1 MSKDGQDDKN
11 VNNEQTQLNDNNSN
25 NKQDQKEN
33 TSSNHDT
40 LTPEA
45 VTSPSN
51 ANIADEQNSAQ
62 VKSTSDEVLGAEVTS
77 SDPVEVNRKDNNN
90 KQEQSSLGTNIGDTQ
105 DKAESI
111 NANTEATSTKEDE
124 QAAKVNVEE
133 KENVIQPGN
142 TPNEVKEQV
151 IANNASTE
159 PDKQNADSIDKDLN
173 QLLSRIEKGKPPQKL
188 EDAQVK
194 NVLGAIKAQLTATAN
209 PAELARLASAAASLE
224 SSTNSPEILEQIKGI
239 QAAIAKKEETAEQ
252 IISSDIAAE
261 NLEVQEHQDPE
272 MVRKHLEHEERKTR
286 IDKNWAEYEKIEK
299 ESRERL
305 ITNNRFLDQIYND
318 PNSLTEEQK
327 RLARGQYHSTEEK
340 EEVERKAQQDI
351 VFAKRTH
358 ELHRDLNHAIEHEQE
373 QLNILAPKIEVEQTH
388 ADNDELLQK
397 KQQYEANIIL
407 YKERL
412 EQHINPA
419 IAELDLEREKLL
431 KVVDTHPDLVK
442 DRIRIH
448 FEGNIDRYE
457 EMKILKGEPKALE
470 EMEQLIK
477 KAGLENELNTKRR
490 DKVVLPQ
497 SKETTSSQVA
507 LSDISSNNKR
517 HNIFE
522 ETLNIRSEY
531 KLGGVEKEVIRNIQI
546 KGIENVG
553 RLGDAQNI
561 TGRPVTG
568 PTSPVENVTIKPP
581 VQTPNMQNFAARGA
595 DIIKK

>member
-11 VNNEQTQLNDNNSN
+11 VNNEQTQLNDNNSSN
-25 NKQDQKEN
+25 NQEQKEN
-33 TSSNHDT
+33 TSTNNDA

-45 VTSPSN
+45 VISPSN
-51 ANIADEQNSAQ
+51 ANISGEQN
-62 VKSTSDEVLGAEVTS
+62 TSQINSESDKVFGAEGATN
-77 SDPVEVNRKDNNN
+77 DPVGVEQNETNN
-90 KQEQSSLGTNIGDTQ
+90 KQEQSSLGTNTGDAQ
-105 DKAESI
+105 SKEDSV
-111 NANTEATSTKEDE
+111 NANREDTSKKEDE

-133 KENVIQPGN
+133 KENVVQAGN
-142 TPNEVKEQV
+142 APNEVKEQV
-151 IANNASTE
+151 ITNNASTE
-159 PDKQNADSIDKDLN
+159 PDKQNVDSIDKDLK
-173 QLLSRIEKGKPPQKL
+173 QLLSRIEKGESPQKL

-194 NVLGAIKAQLTATAN
+194 NALGAIKAQLTATAN
-209 PAELARLASAAASLE
+209 PAELARLASAAASLA
-224 SSTNSPEILEQIKGI
+224 SSTNNPEILEQIKGI

-252 IISSDIAAE
+252 IISSDIAAD
-261 NLEVQEHQDPE
+261 NLEVEEHQDPE

-286 IDKNWAEYEKIEK
+286 IDNNWAEYEKIEK

-305 ITNNRFLDQIYND
+305 IANNRFLDQIYND

-397 KQQYEANIIL
+397 KQQYEANISL

-431 KVVDTHPDLVK
+431 KVVETHPDLVK
-442 DRIRIH
+442 ERIRVH
-448 FEGNIDRYE
+448 FKGNITRYQ
-457 EMKILKGEPKALE
+457 EMESLKGETKAIK
-470 EMEQLIK
+470 EMEELIE
-477 KAGLENELNTKRR
+477 KAGLENELNTKKR
-490 DKVVLPQ
+490 DKVDVPQ

-553 RLGDAQNI
+553 WLGDAQKM
-561 TGRPVTG
+561 TDRPVTG
-568 PTSPVENVTIKPP
+568 STSSVGNVTIKPP
-581 VQTPNMQNFAARGA
+581 AQTPSVQKFAARGA

>member
-33 TSSNHDT
+33 TSSNQDT

-51 ANIADEQNSAQ
+51 ANILGEQN
-62 VKSTSDEVLGAEVTS
+62 TSQINSEFNQDPKAEGRAN
-77 SDPVEVNRKDNNN
+77 DPVGIEKKETNNQ
-90 KQEQSSLGTNIGDTQ
+90 QEQSFSSTNTGDTQ
-105 DKAESI
+105 DKAESV
-111 NANTEATSTKEDE
+111 NANQEAPSTKEDK

-133 KENVIQPGN
+133 KENVVQAGN
-142 TPNEVKEQV
+142 TPNDVKEQTTT
-151 IANNASTE
+151 NNASTE
-159 PDKQNADSIDKDLN
+159 PDKQDADSIDKDLK
-173 QLLSRIEKGKPPQKL
+173 QLLSRIEKGEPEQKL

-209 PAELARLASAAASLE
+209 PAELARLASAAASLA
-224 SSTNSPEILEQIKGI
+224 SSTNNPEILEQIKGI
-239 QAAIAKKEETAEQ
+239 QAAIAKKEENAEQ
-252 IISSDIAAE
+252 IISSDIAAN

-272 MVRKHLEHEERKTR
+272 MVRKHLEHEERKIR
-286 IDKNWAEYEKIEK
+286 IDNNWTEYEKIEK

-305 ITNNRFLDQIYND
+305 IANNRFLDQIYND

-327 RLARGQYHSTEEK
+327 RLARGQYRSTEEK
-340 EEVERKAQQDI
+340 EEVERKAQQGID
-351 VFAKRTH
+351 FAKRTH

-373 QLNILAPKIEVEQTH
+373 QLNILAPKIEIEQTR

-397 KQQYEANIIL
+397 KQQYEANISL

-431 KVVDTHPDLVK
+431 KVVETHPDLVK
-442 DRIRIH
+442 ERIRAH
-448 FEGNIDRYE
+448 FKGNITRYQ
-457 EMKILKGEPKALE
+457 EMESLKGETKAIK
-470 EMEQLIK
+470 EMEELIE
-477 KAGLENELNTKRR
+477 KAGLENELNTKKR
-490 DKVVLPQ
+490 DKVDVSQ

-507 LSDISSNNKR
+507 LSSISSNNKR
-517 HNIFE
+517 HNISE

-531 KLGGVEKEVIRNIQI
+531 KLGGVLKEVISNIQI

-553 RLGDAQNI
+553 WLGDAQKM

-568 PTSPVENVTIKPP
+568 PASPVGSVTIKPP
-581 VQTPNMQNFAARGA
+581 AQTPSMQKFAARGA

>member
-1 MSKDGQDDKN
+1 MSNDGQDDQN
-11 VNNEQTQLNDNNSN
+11 VNNEQAQTSLNATTSDNQEQKEKTNDNNDS
-25 NKQDQKEN
+25 
-33 TSSNHDT
+33 

-51 ANIADEQNSAQ
+51 ANISGEQNTAQ
-62 VKSTSDEVLGAEVTS
+62 VTNASNEVQKPEVTTNDLVRNKETS
-77 SDPVEVNRKDNNN
+77 VNN
-90 KQEQSSLGTNIGDTQ
+90 EQRQLQSNTNIGENQ
-105 DKAESI
+105 NKVSLNNQEVESELDK
-111 NANTEATSTKEDE
+111 
-124 QAAKVNVEE
+124 
-133 KENVIQPGN
+133 
-142 TPNEVKEQV
+142 
-151 IANNASTE
+151 
-159 PDKQNADSIDKDLN
+159 
-173 QLLSRIEKGKPPQKL
+173 LLSRIDKIEPMKKL

-194 NVLGAIKAQLTATAN
+194 NVLDSIKAQMASATN
-209 PAELARLASAAASLE
+209 NYAELGRLAGALAALAASTNNPELLATIKSMLNAVE
-224 SSTNSPEILEQIKGI
+224 S
-239 QAAIAKKEETAEQ
+239 KEETAKEV
-252 IISSDIAAE
+252 IRNDTTAE

-286 IDKNWAEYEKIEK
+286 IDNNWAEYEKIEK

-305 ITNNRFLDQIYND
+305 IANNRFLDQIYND

-340 EEVERKAQQDI
+340 ENVEKKARQDI
-351 VFAKRTH
+351 DFAKRAH
-358 ELHRDLNHAIEHEQE
+358 ELHRDLNHAIVYEQE
-373 QLNILAPKIEVEQTH
+373 QLNILAPKIEVEQTR
-388 ADNDELLQK
+388 AGNDELLEK
-397 KQQYEANIIL
+397 KQQYEKNISL
-407 YKERL
+407 YQKRL

-448 FEGNIDRYE
+448 FEGNMDRYE

-490 DKVVLPQ
+490 DKIDLPQ

-507 LSDISSNNKR
+507 LSSISSNNKR

-522 ETLNIRSEY
+522 ETLNIRNEY
-531 KLGGVEKEVIRNIQI
+531 KLVAVPKEVIRNIQI
-546 KGIENVG
+546 KGIENAG
-553 RLGDAQNI
+553 WLGDAQKM
-561 TGRPVTG
+561 TSRPVTG
-568 PTSPVENVTIKPP
+568 PTSPVQNVTIKPP
-581 VQTPNMQNFAARGA
+581 VQTPNIKKFAARGA

>member
-11 VNNEQTQLNDNNSN
+11 VNNEKTQLNDNNSN

-33 TSSNHDT
+33 TSINHDT

-51 ANIADEQNSAQ
+51 ANIADEQN
-62 VKSTSDEVLGAEVTS
+62 TSQINSEFNQAPKAEGITN
-77 SDPVEVNRKDNNN
+77 DPVGVEQNETNN
-90 KQEQSSLGTNIGDTQ
+90 KKEQSSPGTNIGDTQ
-105 DKAESI
+105 KKEESVD
-111 NANTEATSTKEDE
+111 ANREDTSTEEDE
-124 QAAKVNVEE
+124 QAVKVSVEA
-133 KENVIQPGN
+133 KENAVQAGN
-142 TPNEVKEQV
+142 TPNEAKEQV
-151 IANNASTE
+151 IANNVPTE
-159 PDKQNADSIDKDLN
+159 PDKQDADSVDKDLK
-173 QLLSRIEKGKPPQKL
+173 QLLSRIDKGESSQKL

-209 PAELARLASAAASLE
+209 PAELARLASAAASLA
-224 SSTNSPEILEQIKGI
+224 SSTNNPEMLEQIKGI

-252 IISSDIAAE
+252 IVNSDIAAE

-286 IDKNWAEYEKIEK
+286 IDNNWAEYEKIEK

-305 ITNNRFLDQIYND
+305 IANNRFLDQIYND

-327 RLARGQYHSTEEK
+327 RLARGQYRSTEEK

-351 VFAKRTH
+351 DFAKRTH
-358 ELHRDLNHAIEHEQE
+358 ELHRDLKHAIEHEQE
-373 QLNILAPKIEVEQTH
+373 QLNILAPKIEIEQTR
-388 ADNDELLQK
+388 AGNDELLQK
-397 KQQYEANIIL
+397 KQQYEANISL

-448 FEGNIDRYE
+448 FEGNRDRYE
-457 EMKILKGEPKALE
+457 EMKNLKGEPKALE
-470 EMEQLIK
+470 EMEQLMK
-477 KAGLENELNTKRR
+477 KAGLENKLNTKKR
-490 DKVVLPQ
+490 DKVDVPQ
-497 SKETTSSQVA
+497 SKETTSSQVV
-507 LSDISSNNKR
+507 LSDISTNNKR
-517 HNIFE
+517 HNILE
-522 ETLNIRSEY
+522 ETLNIVSEN
-531 KLGGVEKEVIRNIQI
+531 KLGGVAKEVISNIQI

-553 RLGDAQNI
+553 WLGDAQKM
-561 TGRPVTG
+561 TGRSVTG
-568 PTSPVENVTIKPP
+568 PTSSVGNVTIKPP
-581 VQTPNMQNFAARGA
+581 AQTPSVQKFAARGA
-595 DIIKK
+595 NIIKK